1 MKIGVLG
8 TGLVGNTI
16 ATKLVALGH
25 EVKMGARSA
34 TNEKAAAWVRSA
46 GGRGTAGT
54 FADAAAFGEIVFN
67 CTNGA
72 GTLSAL
78 DAAGD
83 ANLRGKILID
93 VSNPL
98 DFSRGMPPTLL
109 IANTDSL
116 GEQVQRTHPDAKVVK
131 ALNTMN
137 CNVMVNPGLVK
148 EDHDVFISGNDP
160 EAKARVVELL
170 RSFGWKNVVDA
181 GDISA
186 ARGQEMLL
194 ILWARLFG
202 ALQTPTFNFHVAR

>member
-8 TGLVGNTI
+8 TGLVGHTI

-34 TNEKAAAWVRSA
+34 TNEKATAWARST
-46 GGRGTAGT
+46 GGGGTTGT

-72 GTLSAL
+72 GTLPAL

-83 ANLRGKILID
+83 GNLRNKILID

-148 EDHDVFISGNDP
+148 GEHDVFICGNDGA
-160 EAKARVVELL
+160 AKARVVELL
-170 RSFGWKNVVDA
+170 RTFGWKNIVDA

-186 ARGQEMLL
+186 ARGQEMLVV
-194 ILWARLFG
+194 LWARLFG

>member
-25 EVKMGARSA
+25 AVKMGARSA
-34 TNEKAAAWVRSA
+34 TNEKASAWAKSA
-46 GGRGTAGT
+46 GGRASAGT

-72 GTLSAL
+72 GTINAL

-116 GEQVQRTHPDAKVVK
+116 GEQVQRTHPDARVVK

-137 CNVMVNPGLVK
+137 CNVMVNPGLID
-148 EDHDVFISGNDP
+148 EGHDVFISGNDP
-160 EAKARVVELL
+160 EAKARVTELL
-170 RSFGWKNVVDA
+170 RTFGWKNVVDA

-186 ARGQEMLL
+186 ARGQEMML
-194 ILWARLFG
+194 IMWARLFG
-202 ALQTPTFNFHVAR
+202 ALQTATFNFHIAR

>member
-1 MKIGVLG
+1 
-8 TGLVGNTI
+8 
-16 ATKLVALGH
+16 
-25 EVKMGARSA
+25 MGARSS
-34 TNEKAAAWVRSA
+34 TNDKAAAWVKATGAGASA
-46 GGRGTAGT
+46 GSFG
-54 FADAAAFGEIVFN
+54 DAAQFGEIVFN

-72 GTLSAL
+72 GSMAAL

-83 ANLRGKILID
+83 ANLRGKILVD

-116 GEQVQRTHPDAKVVK
+116 GEQIQRTHPDAKVVK

-148 EDHDVFISGNDP
+148 GEHDVFISGDDAG
-160 EAKARVVELL
+160 AKAKVTELL

>member
-1 MKIGVLG
+1 MKIGILG
-8 TGLVGNTI
+8 TGMVGNTI
-16 ATKLVALGH
+16 ATKLIAIGH

-34 TNEKAAAWVRSA
+34 TNEKASAWAKGA
-46 GGRGTAGT
+46 GARASVGS
-54 FADAAAFGEIVFN
+54 FADAAQFGEIIFN

-72 GTLSAL
+72 GSLPAL

-116 GEQVQRTHPDAKVVK
+116 GEQIQRTHPDSKVVK

-148 EDHDVFISGNDP
+148 GEHDVFISGDDA
-160 EAKARVVELL
+160 EAKAKVTELL
-170 RSFGWKNVVDA
+170 RTFGWKNVVDA